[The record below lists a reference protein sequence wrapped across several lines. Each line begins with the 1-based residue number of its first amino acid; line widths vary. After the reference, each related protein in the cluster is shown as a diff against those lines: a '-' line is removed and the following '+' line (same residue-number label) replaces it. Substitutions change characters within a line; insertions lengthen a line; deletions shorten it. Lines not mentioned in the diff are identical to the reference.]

1 MTNLCVSL
9 SIGIF
14 EGFDDLIVLLFEL
27 FTMLLTVDVEGL
39 SECLI
44 WYFRYKLLLAIV
56 AISGESHAAVP
67 LISC

>member
-1 MTNLCVSL
+1 MTDLSVSL
-9 SIGIF
+9 STGIF

-27 FTMLLTVDVEGL
+27 FAMLLAVDVEGL
-39 SECLI
+39 PECLI

-56 AISGESHAAVP
+56 AISGKSHAAVP